1 MLDQF
6 DKIGTFILVLK
17 FIININKLIRLV
29 VYTDK

>member
-1 MLDQF
+1 MVDQF